1 MLASDGSL
9 VWSKAYGSC
18 GVPNQCGH
26 TFIKNECWG
35 LAATSDGGVVLACGT
50 GIENCNGMS
59 GAMRSDCDAD
69 AGTPLLADTRAG
81 AVARSAAVWQSLIVR
96 TDADGNLQWMRTDQY
111 RGSDDAPL
119 GTSGWQQS
127 SSASEYVAKCADGGL
142 IFVNDEAGGVGVLK
156 LGSGGPPTPNGP
168 PPPHLPPAPP
178 GGYSPPPPPPPSP
191 PSPPMPPP
199 AEGDEESAAPLL
211 SGGTLASVL
220 LAGATVALS
229 LGRY

>member
-142 IFVNDEAGGVGVLK
+142 IFVNDEACAVLEEACC
-156 LGSGGPPTPNGP
+156 SCITV
-168 PPPHLPPAPP
+168 PPHHRSRFLSRVPSTLKVHPPVTRRRP
-178 GGYSPPPPPPPSP
+178 GS
-191 PSPPMPPP
+191 
-199 AEGDEESAAPLL
+199 
-211 SGGTLASVL
+211 
-220 LAGATVALS
+220 
-229 LGRY
+229 